1 MPSES
6 PGLRPLSIIERW
18 FTTAYGSVPSGFVMF
33 ALRALFLWLSGP
45 DVGAWQFVRY
55 TFGFS
60 ASLGI
65 HVDVVDTLFVPN
77 VLGSGMYA
85 VFYFSFGRSLGHMA
99 INAHVVDARTG
110 RRMRTWQKAIRSVL
124 QIANGY
130 LGFFRILDIIST
142 LTVIIDREQR
152 RSVYDLAARTVVVI
166 GEPAEDEPESA
177 RQQSRMAAWFGQ
189 LTRKEQAG

>member
-1 MPSES
+1 
-6 PGLRPLSIIERW
+6 
-18 FTTAYGSVPSGFVMF
+18 
-33 ALRALFLWLSGP
+33 
-45 DVGAWQFVRY
+45 
-55 TFGFS
+55 
-60 ASLGI
+60 
-65 HVDVVDTLFVPN
+65 
-77 VLGSGMYA
+77 
-85 VFYFSFGRSLGHMA
+85 
-99 INAHVVDARTG
+99 
-110 RRMRTWQKAIRSVL
+110 MRTWQKAIRSVL

-189 LTRKEQAG
+189 LTRKEQAGLSRTLAATITKPWPSTPQPSARLLFPSDGIQRCSGWCRTA